1 MRQTRVLIPRAYS
14 YYLEQMAS
22 VEFFESWVFEHGFT
36 RGSESS
42 EGITRADTLFPVGT
56 DEEPI
61 HFSLLYSD
69 GGQPS
74 HGHSW
79 HLFAWL
85 PELGGDADVTKYL
98 ELSSSDFGVRFVNG
112 RLALSHFAFMHY
124 FNPGEMNDVMHLM
137 AQDVSNARKQA
148 DHQALG

>member
-1 MRQTRVLIPRAYS
+1 M
-14 YYLEQMAS
+14 
-22 VEFFESWVFEHGFT
+22 EFFESWVFEHGFT

-69 GGQPS
+69 GSQPA
-74 HGHSW
+74 HAHSW

-85 PELGGDADVTKYL
+85 PDLGSDAEVAKYL
-98 ELSSSDFGVRFVNG
+98 ELSFSDFGIRYVNG

-124 FNPGEMNDVMHLM
+124 FNPGEMNDLMHHM

-148 DHQALG
+148 DRQALG